1 MNPSEETTVDPLQKA
16 FEPTRSRF
24 IIGIDLG
31 TTNCAVAFIDTAEA
45 KPSVQIFR
53 VEQMIDAN
61 TTESCDTLPSF
72 HYEILSSERT
82 GIDGRFQFNH
92 AQHCG
97 IVGTMA
103 RDRGVEIPGRGIAS
117 AKSWLC
123 HSMVDRTSDLLP
135 WGSDENVL
143 KLSPVEASRRYL
155 EHIRRCWDRRF
166 PDFPMREQDT
176 VVTLPASFDE
186 VARRLTIEA
195 ATRAGIENLIL
206 IEEPQAA
213 FYSWLERNADHWTQ
227 HLRAGQSILVCDI
240 GGGTTDF
247 TLIRVIQGSASG
259 PLSVGN
265 HGMDAS
271 ESVSQTM
278 QAAYGL
284 HRVAVGEHLMLGG
297 DNLDLALAKAIEH
310 RLLADNPGQERL
322 RPRQWDAL
330 KLQCRAAK
338 ETLLGPR
345 PPDSYSLSI
354 PERGA
359 KLIEKSKSITVERS
373 WVHELLVEGFFGKV
387 PIDARPIPQEEGFQ
401 EFGLP
406 YASEPNVL
414 KHLAAFLWDHR
425 YDGRSNAEH
434 DLDDLTAARPDWL
447 LFNGGVLESP
457 QIKQS
462 IVDQIGQWFAPLEA
476 SWTPGILQGNRL
488 DLAVAQGAAYF
499 GWVRRGDGVK
509 INATLAKTYY
519 VQVSQSPELAMCVM
533 PANAH
538 PGEQFRQTEH
548 TLSLTVGQ
556 PVQFPVFVSSTRL
569 VHESG
574 QLVPVDLQYMTPM
587 PPLQTVLELPN
598 RKSRSQILV
607 TMASELSE
615 IGTLQLSLREVKP
628 SEESRENLSW
638 RLEFDARGASNRRS
652 TSGPTLDE
660 STLAQAVQAVDHAFA
675 SSTEIAPKDC
685 IDYLTK
691 TIGRGRRAWEPP
703 LLRSMWSALM
713 DRDDYRKLSPDH
725 EARWLNLLGWCLRP
739 GFGSPADD
747 WRVHAT
753 WRNVHNKLVHRTT
766 AGLSETIVL
775 WRRIAGGFTPGQQQA
790 LFQDVWP
797 KLKSMYVG
805 GSGLASNPNVTI
817 ELIRLVGALEWLS
830 QKEKQTIM
838 DVFLQ
843 SLGKKK
849 FDPFAHAALWALGR
863 LGTRVPVYAN
873 LEGILPAERIQTSL
887 DRICQLKPE
896 WLERN
901 AGSVIFCLTQ
911 WGRKTDDR
919 YRDLGDATRGRIL
932 SLLEQLNA
940 PSHSVKLVCERRSL
954 SEEEASIL
962 IGDSLPLGFSLA
974 V

>member
-1 MNPSEETTVDPLQKA
+1 MNPSEETAPDLLQKA
-16 FEPTRSRF
+16 FEPTSSRF

-31 TTNCAVAFIDTAEA
+31 TTNCAVAFIDTTEA
-45 KPSVQIFR
+45 KPSVRIFR

-72 HYEILSSERT
+72 HYEILPSERT

-103 RDRGVEIPGRGIAS
+103 RDRGIEIPGRGIAS

-135 WGSDENVL
+135 WGSDEHVQ

-166 PDFPMREQDT
+166 PDFPMSEQDT

-186 VARRLTIEA
+186 VARRLTIDA
-195 ATRAGIENLIL
+195 ATRAGIEKLIL

-213 FYSWLERNADHWTQ
+213 FYSWLERNAEKWTE
-227 HLRAGQSILVCDI
+227 HFRPGQSILVCDI

-247 TLIRVIQGSASG
+247 TLIRVVQGNPSSSASIKNDG
-259 PLSVGN
+259 HDMS
-265 HGMDAS
+265 DR
-271 ESVSQTM
+271 VSQTM
-278 QAAYGL
+278 QASYGL

-297 DNLDLALAKAIEH
+297 DNLDLALAKAIEQK
-310 RLLADNPGQERL
+310 LISENPGLERL

-338 ETLLGPR
+338 ETMLGPN
-345 PPDSYSLSI
+345 PPESYSLSV

-359 KLIEKSKSITVERS
+359 KLIEKSKSITVQRS
-373 WVHELLVEGFFGKV
+373 WVHELLVDGFFGKV

-425 YDGRSNAEH
+425 YDGRSSAELE
-434 DLDDLTAARPDWL
+434 LDDLTAARPDWL

-457 QIKQS
+457 RIRQS
-462 IVDQIGQWFAPLEA
+462 IVDQIGEWFATLQA
-476 SWTPGILQGNRL
+476 SWAPGILEGNRL

-499 GWVRRGDGVK
+499 GWVRRGDGVR

-533 PANAH
+533 PANAQ

-548 TLSLTVGQ
+548 TLALTVGQ
-556 PVQFPVFVSSTRL
+556 PVQFPVFVSSTKL

-574 QLVPVDLQYMTPM
+574 QVVPVDLQYMTPM

-598 RKSRSQILV
+598 RKTRSQILV

-615 IGTLQLSLREVKP
+615 IGTLQLSLREVKS

-638 RLEFDARGASNRRS
+638 RLEFDARGAPSRRY
-652 TSGPTLDE
+652 TSAPTLDE
-660 STLAQAVQAVDHAFA
+660 STLAQAVQAVDRAFA
-675 SSTEIAPKDC
+675 SPAEIAPKDC
-685 IDYLTK
+685 VDYLTK
-691 TIGRGRRAWEPP
+691 AIGKSRRDWEPP
-703 LLRSMWSALM
+703 LLRAIWSTLM
-713 DRDDYRKLSPDH
+713 DRDEYRKLSPDH

-753 WRNVHNKLVHRTT
+753 WRTVHNKLVHRTT

-775 WRRIAGGFTPGQQQA
+775 WRRISGGFTPGQQQA

-797 KLKSMYVG
+797 KLKSIYLG
-805 GSGLASNPNVTI
+805 GSGLAINPNVTI
-817 ELIRLVGALEWLS
+817 ELIRLVGSLEWLS
-830 QKEKQTIM
+830 QKEKQTVM
-838 DVFLQ
+838 DVFLP

-849 FDPFAHAALWALGR
+849 FDPFASAALWTLGR

-873 LEGILPAERIQTSL
+873 LEGILPAERIQSSL
-887 DRICQLKPE
+887 DRIYQIKSD

-940 PSHSVKLVCERRSL
+940 PSHAVQLVRERRSL
-954 SEEEASIL
+954 SEDEASIL
-962 IGDSLPLGFSLA
+962 IGDALPLGFSLA